1 MPEVQWNINDTVELN
16 GSINGNCT
24 ATANPCPEVKVIMSN
39 HCSYQTK
46 LVTIDNYTVTVE
58 LMIAR
63 VTEECRDIHCYIS
76 NHNGPIF
83 TKTLTIIPPVEHP
96 MGDSMGD
103 SKGNSSIDDGKHNDT
118 VTAIP
123 EDINV
128 PTYPT
133 KTANNSN
140 DTEINGN
147 DYDNDN
153 RSSGNA
159 VKHVT
164 VDICVLYAVL
174 TSVLLSLT

>member
-1 MPEVQWNINDTVELN
+1 MPEIQWNINDTVELN
-16 GSINGNCT
+16 GTTNGSCT

-58 LMIAR
+58 LMIAS
-63 VTEECRDIHCYIS
+63 VTEECKDIYCYIS

-83 TKTLTIIPPVEHP
+83 TKTLTVIPPVELV
-96 MGDSMGD
+96 MGGD
-103 SKGNSSIDDGKHNDT
+103 SKANSSIDDGKHNDT

-123 EDINV
+123 EDITV

-164 VDICVLYAVL
+164 MDICVLYAVL